1 MFKLIRVALFCTF
14 LLCFVN
20 MASDAPNMIGQLE
33 YRLFTE
39 GKLLQSIFTN
49 PFVVPILLGQLFF
62 LISFLSIAN
71 KRTFSLTGFTILTFI
86 VAFILVDGVANTN
99 LFVIASTV
107 PYIGIG
113 TIYMKHEL
121 KNSKK

>member
-1 MFKLIRVALFCTF
+1 MFKLIRVSLLCTF

-33 YRLFTE
+33 YRLFAE
-39 GKLLQSIFTN
+39 GKLLHSLFNN
-49 PFVVPILLGQLFF
+49 PFVIPILAGQLCF
-62 LISFLSIAN
+62 LLSFLSFA
-71 KRTFSLTGFTILTFI
+71 KRRTFSLAGFIILTFI
-86 VAFILVDGVANTN
+86 VAFILVDGVANRN

-113 TIYMKHEL
+113 TIYLKHEIQNL
-121 KNSKK
+121 K

>member
-1 MFKLIRVALFCTF
+1 
-14 LLCFVN
+14 

-39 GKLLQSIFTN
+39 GKLLRSIFTN

-62 LISFLSIAN
+62 LISFLTIAN
-71 KRTFSLTGFTILTFI
+71 KRTFSLTGFAILTFI
-86 VAFILVDGVANTN
+86 VAFVLFDGVTNSN

-113 TIYMKHEL
+113 TIYLKHEIRHL
-121 KNSKK
+121 K